1 MSTINVEAVHFSVD
15 KKLSEFIE
23 NKVEKLHQFFDNIV
37 HVDVTLKVDKKESHD
52 NKIVEIKVQV
62 PGKDLFAKK
71 QSNTF
76 EASTDEAFEALKRQ
90 VDKHKGKV

>member
-23 NKVEKLHQFFDNIV
+23 GRVQKLQQFFDNIV

-90 VDKHKGKV
+90 VDKHKGKF